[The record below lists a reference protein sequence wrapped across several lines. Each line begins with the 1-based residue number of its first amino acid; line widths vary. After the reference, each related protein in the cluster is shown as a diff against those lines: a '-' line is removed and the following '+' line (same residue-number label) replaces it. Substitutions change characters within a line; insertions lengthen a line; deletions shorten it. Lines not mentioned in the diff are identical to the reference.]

1 VTAAEVPQA
10 GWYPAA
16 LEIDYPERDLDR
28 LTTFFRPIVF
38 IPICILLVLLS
49 GPTRMGG
56 PPQHADGSDP
66 VVILTLG
73 AGGIL
78 TLPTALML
86 VFRRKYPRWWF
97 DWNLELSG
105 FTTRCLA
112 YLALLRDE
120 YPSTDEEQAVH
131 LDLWYPDAME
141 LNRWLPLVKW
151 FLAIPHYV
159 VLALLW
165 TAAALCVVAA
175 WFAILVTGRYPRGPF
190 DFVVGVFRW
199 TLRVWAY
206 AFLLTTDRYPPFS
219 LAAHPA

>member
-1 VTAAEVPQA
+1 MTTAERPQT

-159 VLALLW
+159 VLGLLW
-165 TAAALCVVAA
+165 MAAALCVVVA
-175 WFAILVTGRYPRGPF
+175 WFAILFTGRYPRGPF